1 MIDLLRL
8 EVVRMLVSL
17 LIPFVGNSRT
27 HSPEQVTQIARS
39 IESFGFVNPILVGPD
54 NVIIAGAGRLL
65 AARQLGMKEVPAI
78 VLGHLTEAQ
87 RRALVIADN
96 QIGLNAGWSEETLR
110 IELQALQEAEFD
122 LSLVG
127 FNDEELA
134 RLLAAI
140 EEPTTGLT
148 DEDDIPDA
156 AETPVTRLGEIW
168 LMGQPGG
175 AAGIHRVM
183 AGDATD
189 RVQVDRLMNGERAG
203 MIFCD
208 PPYCCRLSSTQ
219 NIPSRHRDDGAFIAN
234 DDLDFDAF
242 VPFLR
247 KAFGNMLAA
256 TRPGAVWY
264 VTAPHGPIGLAFSIT
279 LNEIEVWRHS
289 LVWVKDSL
297 VMGRMDYHYRHEP
310 IYHGWTPGAAHHPV
324 PTRDQDTVWE
334 IPRPKASPLHPST
347 KPVALMEKAIL
358 NSSDPNEIVL
368 DAFAGVGGTL
378 IAAAKNHRR
387 AFLMELEVRYVDTI
401 CQRYRDHFGVDAV
414 LDGDG
419 RSFTEIAQ
427 QRRQEAT

>member
-65 AARQLGMKEVPAI
+65 AARQLGMKEVPVI

-96 QIGLNAGWSEETLR
+96 QLALNAGWDEESLR

-127 FNDEELA
+127 FDDEELA
-134 RLLAAI
+134 RLLAA
-140 EEPTTGLT
+140 EEATAGLT
-148 DEDDIPDA
+148 DEDDVPEV
-156 AETPVTRLGEIW
+156 AETPVTLPGEIW
-168 LMGQPGG
+168 LVGPTGG
-175 AAGIHRVM
+175 GGHRVM
-183 AGDATD
+183 CGNSTD
-189 RVQVDRLMNGERAG
+189 PAQVARLMNGEQAG

-208 PPYCCRLSSTQ
+208 PPYSCNLASTQ

-234 DDLDFDAF
+234 DDLDFESF

-247 KAFGNMLAA
+247 KAFGNMLAV

-279 LNEIEVWRHS
+279 LHEIGVWRHS

-310 IYHGWTPGAAHHPV
+310 IYFGWTPGAAHHPV

-334 IPRPKASPLHPST
+334 IPRPKASPEHPSM
-347 KPVALMEKAIL
+347 KPVAIMEKAIF
-358 NSSDPNEIVL
+358 NSSDPHEIGL

-378 IAAAKNHRR
+378 IAAAKHHRR
-387 AFLMELEVRYVDTI
+387 AFLCELETRYVDLI
-401 CQRYRDHFGVDAV
+401 CKRYMDHFGGQVV

-419 RSFTEIAQ
+419 RTFEEIAEE
-427 QRRQEAT
+427 RHREAV

>member
-1 MIDLLRL
+1 MNIRVDLQVEQCPIDR
-8 EVVRMLVSL
+8 
-17 LIPFVGNSRT
+17 LIPRITNPRT
-27 HSPEQVTQIARS
+27 HTAEQVSQIAASMR
-39 IESFGFVNPILVGPD
+39 EFQWTNPILVGPD
-54 NVIIAGAGRLL
+54 FDIIAGHARVA
-65 AARQLGMKEVPAI
+65 AARQNGMTEVPVI
-78 VLGHLTEAQ
+78 VLRHLSEAQ

-96 QIGLNAGWSEETLR
+96 QLAIRGAGWDEESLR

-127 FNDEELA
+127 FDDAELA
-134 RLLAAI
+134 RLLA
-140 EEPTTGLT
+140 EEEAAESLT
-148 DEDDIPDA
+148 DEDAVPVEPA
-156 AETPVTRLGEIW
+156 SPVTRPGDLW
-168 LMGQPGG
+168 SMGPDRTG
-175 AAGIHRVM
+175 HRVL

-189 RVQVDRLMNGERAG
+189 PAQVARLMNGEQAG

-208 PPYCCRLSSTQ
+208 PPYSCNLASTQ

-234 DDLDFDAF
+234 DDLDFEDF

-247 KAFGNMLAA
+247 KAFGNMLAV

-279 LNEIEVWRHS
+279 LHEIGVWRHS

-334 IPRPKASPLHPST
+334 IPRPKASPFHPST

-358 NSSDPNEIVL
+358 NSSDPHEIVL

-378 IAAAKNHRR
+378 IAAAKHHRR
-387 AFLMELEVRYVDTI
+387 AFLCELEPRYVDLI

-427 QRRQEAT
+427 ERRQEAA

>member
-1 MIDLLRL
+1 MNIRIDIQVERCAID
-8 EVVRMLVSL
+8 R
-17 LIPFVGNSRT
+17 LIPRITNPRT
-27 HSPEQVTQIARS
+27 HTAEQVSQIAAS
-39 IESFGFVNPILVGPD
+39 MQVFQWTNPILVGPD
-54 NVIIAGAGRLL
+54 FDVIAGHARLL
-65 AARQLGMKEVPAI
+65 AARQLGMTEVPVI
-78 VLGHLTEAQ
+78 VLRHLSEAQ

-96 QIGLNAGWSEETLR
+96 QLAITGASWDEDSLR
-110 IELQALQEAEFD
+110 IELQALQEADFD

-127 FNDEELA
+127 FDDEELA
-134 RLLAAI
+134 RLLAAA

-148 DEDDIPDA
+148 DEDDVPDV
-156 AETPVTRLGEIW
+156 AETPVTRPGEIW
-168 LMGQPGG
+168 TLVQPGG
-175 AAGIHRVM
+175 DAGAHRVM

-189 RVQVDRLMNGERAG
+189 RVQVDRLMNCERAG
-203 MIFCD
+203 MIFSD
-208 PPYCCRLSSTQ
+208 PPYSCRLSSTQ

-279 LNEIEVWRHS
+279 LHEIGVWRHS

-310 IYHGWTPGAAHHPV
+310 IYFGWTPGAPHHPV

-358 NSSDPNEIVL
+358 NSSDQHEIVL
-368 DAFAGVGGTL
+368 DLFGGVGGTL
-378 IAAAKNHRR
+378 IAAAKHHRR
-387 AFLMELEVRYVDTI
+387 AFLCELEPRYVDLI
-401 CQRYRDHFGVDAV
+401 CQR
-414 LDGDG
+414 
-419 RSFTEIAQ
+419 
-427 QRRQEAT
+427 